1 VTLLYVH
8 IHIVHNVVRNKFK
21 TYQNKFK
28 TCHQPQKVVIGVNSS
43 RHILTLQIFD
53 LIAVNDATCTWS
65 GPLPPRCQN
74 NSPLSCKIFLGGVP
88 WDISDQILVAAFKP
102 FGNIRIEWPNKDN
115 SSTPKGYL
123 YIIFEHEK
131 QVLYFI
137 QAHIVRTSIMS

>member
-1 VTLLYVH
+1 MTSLYVH
-8 IHIVHNVVRNKFK
+8 ILILHNVVR
-21 TYQNKFK
+21 NKFK

-131 QVLYFI
+131 QVCTVYHLIFNSSSFI
-137 QAHIVRTSIMS
+137 VSTSIVN